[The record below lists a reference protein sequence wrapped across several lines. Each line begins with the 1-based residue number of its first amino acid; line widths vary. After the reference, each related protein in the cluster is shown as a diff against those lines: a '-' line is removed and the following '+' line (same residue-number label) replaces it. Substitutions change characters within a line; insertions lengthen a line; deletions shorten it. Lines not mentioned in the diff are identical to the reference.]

1 MCTQELIWCSCGH
14 GELLP
19 IVKCSTAEKTGAC
32 WTVIHGDH
40 RLVVEMRCSYCGS
53 GIKARLAANA
63 RPQGALATKIES
75 AIDKPGLESGQT
87 GQESKQE
94 EDDLLQTAGD
104 IPCELDDVMKTDWS
118 EFCLDP
124 DLWQYT

>member
-19 IVKCSTAEKTGAC
+19 IFKCSTAEKTGVC

-40 RLVVEMRCSYCGS
+40 RLVVEMRCSFCIS
-53 GIKARLAANA
+53 GMKGRLAANA
-63 RPQGALATKIES
+63 RPQGGLAEKIES
-75 AIDKPGLESGQT
+75 VVDGLEPEKGQL
-87 GQESKQE
+87 GQENKQE
-94 EDDLLQTAGD
+94 DDELLQTAGD
-104 IPCELDDVMKTDWS
+104 IPWELDDVMKTDWS

-124 DLWQYT
+124 DLWQYS